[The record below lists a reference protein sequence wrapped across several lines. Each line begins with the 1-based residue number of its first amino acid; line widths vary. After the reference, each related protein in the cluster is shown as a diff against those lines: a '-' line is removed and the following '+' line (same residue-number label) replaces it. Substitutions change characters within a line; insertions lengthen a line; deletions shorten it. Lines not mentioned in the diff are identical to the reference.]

1 MFKKYFVKT
10 FFLLCF
16 IIIFIWIYTKY
27 FKKEDVKELMIID
40 NTEDKI
46 YNSNIIKDV
55 NYTSKDL
62 KGNEYI
68 IDAIEGE
75 IELTNSDVIFL
86 KKVTTLIKMKK
97 NSENI
102 VITSD
107 YGKYNTIN
115 YDTIFSKNVKVIYL
129 DNTITGEYLDFS
141 LARNSMIMTTNVVYD
156 NLKNILKADVVEVN
170 IETKDTKVFM
180 HDMNKKVNIQNIN

>member
-75 IELTNSDVIFL
+75 IDLTNSDIIFL

-141 LARNSMIMTTNVVYD
+141 IARNSMIMTTNVVYD

>member
-75 IELTNSDVIFL
+75 IDLTNSDVIFL

>member
-180 HDMNKKVNIQNIN
+180 HNKNKKVNIQNIN

>member
-180 HDMNKKVNIQNIN
+180 HDTNKKVNIQNIN

>member
-1 MFKKYFVKT
+1 MFKEYFVKT

-75 IELTNSDVIFL
+75 IELTNSDIIFL

>member
-1 MFKKYFVKT
+1 
-10 FFLLCF
+10 
-16 IIIFIWIYTKY
+16 
-27 FKKEDVKELMIID
+27 MIID

>member
-10 FFLLCF
+10 FFLFCF

>member
-27 FKKEDVKELMIID
+27 FKKEDVKELMIVD

-75 IELTNSDVIFL
+75 IDLTNSDIIFL

-141 LARNSMIMTTNVVYD
+141 IARNSMIMTTNVVYD

-180 HDMNKKVNIQNIN
+180 HDTNKKVNIQNIN